1 VSDQPFRRLQ
11 RSLVRL
17 LTLDLE
23 EYSKFPAWIL
33 RQIKVCYYVAVE
45 FIRDRC
51 LLRAS
56 SLTYTT
62 LLSLVPLMVV
72 SFSWFS
78 RLKLSEEEVQKFLS
92 RYLFPDAQLFEN
104 IQNNIDTFSENA
116 AALSTFGTLFLFVT
130 AYSMINTMEK
140 SFNAIWHVTET
151 RTLWDKV
158 SSFWMALTL
167 APILIGLSLFMTAR
181 LKTLPVLGS
190 VLEYPVIK
198 ALLVYLI
205 PFVMIWFAFFML
217 YKLLPYTQVR
227 TYAAIG
233 GAGVGAFLFS
243 LCRWGFGIYITHFAS
258 YSKIY
263 GALAAVPAFLLYLFL
278 VWIIVLLGGE
288 FSYVLQYPEIY
299 QKGASGGFRPEN
311 YRGYFALRAMIELV
325 RGFRSGEKP
334 VELLEISQRL
344 GISFELA
351 EQLLNQLKTNGLLQR
366 LENRSAFVPA
376 RDPERISAADV
387 VEAVRGKLL
396 EVAPS
401 SDTPEQQAIEKIFG
415 RGSAALQEHLGTV
428 TLSTLVAEL
437 EAEGRGPEEAAT
449 PLKPAMGMNRRGGG
463 PLSP

>member
-1 VSDQPFRRLQ
+1 MSDPYLKRVQ

-23 EYSKFPAWIL
+23 EYSKFPAWVL
-33 RQIKVCYYVAVE
+33 RQIKVCYYVTLE

-78 RLKLSEEEVQKFLS
+78 RLKLSEDEVQKFLS
-92 RYLFPDAQLFEN
+92 RYLFPDAQLFQT
-104 IQNNIDTFSENA
+104 IQNNIDTFSDNA
-116 AALSTFGTLFLFVT
+116 AALSTFGTIFLFIT

-140 SFNAIWHVTET
+140 SFNAIWHVTES

-181 LKTLPVLGS
+181 VKSLPVLGS
-190 VLEYPVIK
+190 VLEYPLIK

-227 TYAAIG
+227 TYAAMG
-233 GAGVGAFLFS
+233 GAVVGALLFS
-243 LCRWGFGIYITHFAS
+243 LCRWGFGIYITHFAQ

-263 GALAAVPAFLLYLFL
+263 GALAAVPAFLLYIFL

-288 FSYVLQYPEIY
+288 FSYVLQYPDIY
-299 QKGASGGFRPEN
+299 QKGATGGVRPEN
-311 YRGYFALRAMIELV
+311 YRGYFALRAMIEIV
-325 RGFRSGEKP
+325 RGFRRGERP
-334 VELLEISQRL
+334 VELLDISQRL

-351 EQLLNQLKTNGLLQR
+351 EQLLSQLKDNRLLQR
-366 LENRSAFVPA
+366 LENRNAFVPA
-376 RDPERISAADV
+376 RDPEGITAAEV

-401 SDTPEQQAIEKIFG
+401 PESPEQQAIAEIFG
-415 RGSAALQEHLGTV
+415 RGSAALEEHLGTV
-428 TLSTLVAEL
+428 NLNKLVARLDTVEKHPG
-437 EAEGRGPEEAAT
+437 EGAT
-449 PLKPAMGMNRRGGG
+449 PLKPAVGMKHRGGG
-463 PLSP
+463 GLTP